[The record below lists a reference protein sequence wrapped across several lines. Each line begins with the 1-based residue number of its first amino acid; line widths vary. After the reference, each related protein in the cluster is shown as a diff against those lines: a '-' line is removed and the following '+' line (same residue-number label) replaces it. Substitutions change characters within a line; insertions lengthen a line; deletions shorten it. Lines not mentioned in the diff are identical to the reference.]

1 MRKIKIVTDSCSDLK
16 KSIRDKYDIDY
27 LQMFTVRDAK
37 ETPASLDWEYYSPK
51 ELYDTIRGGNRVT
64 TTQVP
69 AVNFE
74 KGFKQFLDEGFDIV
88 YIACSSKL
96 SGSVNTGRKVA
107 EEMLR
112 DYPDAKIRCVD
123 SLNAC
128 GGEGL
133 VAVKAALLRDEG
145 LSADEIADK
154 LDEVRNNVNQ
164 FVTVHSLNAL
174 KAAGRVKASSAFFG
188 NLLGVKPILVSDK
201 NGDNIAINKV
211 KGRYNSLEE
220 IVNLTA
226 EAIIPEDNEFIY
238 VVHADCEDEAK

>member
-16 KSIRDKYDIDY
+16 KSIREKYDIDY

-51 ELYDTIRGGNRVT
+51 DLYDTIRDGNRVT

-74 KGFKQFLDEGFDIV
+74 NGFKKFLDEGFDIV

-107 EEMLR
+107 EEMLK
-112 DYPDAKIRCVD
+112 DYPDATIRCVD

-128 GGEGL
+128 GGTT
-133 VAVKAALLRDEG
+133 
-145 LSADEIADK
+145 S
-154 LDEVRNNVNQ
+154 
-164 FVTVHSLNAL
+164 T
-174 KAAGRVKASSAFFG
+174 SS
-188 NLLGVKPILVSDK
+188 
-201 NGDNIAINKV
+201 
-211 KGRYNSLEE
+211 
-220 IVNLTA
+220 
-226 EAIIPEDNEFIY
+226 
-238 VVHADCEDEAK
+238 

>member
-16 KSIRDKYDIDY
+16 KSIREKYDIDY

-51 ELYDTIRGGNRVT
+51 DLYDTIRDGNRVT

-74 KGFKQFLDEGFDIV
+74 NGFKKFLDEGFDIV

-107 EEMLR
+107 EEMLK
-112 DYPDAKIRCVD
+112 DYPGATIRCVD

-133 VAVKAALLRDEG
+133 VAVKGALLRDEG
-145 LSADEIADK
+145 LSADQEQRQP
-154 LDEVRNNVNQ
+154 VRNRSFAQRAQGCRQSKGFLSVLRQ
-164 FVTVHSLNAL
+164 PARRKAHS
-174 KAAGRVKASSAFFG
+174 RFRQERRQH
-188 NLLGVKPILVSDK
+188 
-201 NGDNIAINKV
+201 
-211 KGRYNSLEE
+211 RYQEGQGS
-220 IVNLTA
+220 
-226 EAIIPEDNEFIY
+226 P
-238 VVHADCEDEAK
+238 